1 MRGNTEFDQSSM
13 SQELKITTARV
24 VNGHEIL
31 LFYSG
36 NSSRR
41 RTRIRER
48 TNIGLSKRVNK
59 VSVFLENGRMKIS
72 TGNRRGKRVSRKWW
86 KLRGTT
92 RRRES
97 GLDEIGDL
105 MSVDDAIKSR
115 LRIRRREGKNV
126 FTDEIDA
133 SVGSKVESVTRVF
146 DVDRMKKEDTFPS
159 VTTTTMSRLE
169 RSRIDKIV
177 ETRSRRH
184 EAFFA
189 FGINLLTGK
198 VVSVEESAR
207 RVVGKIQN
215 GRSMRR
221 GSKVDPVK
229 VLGNGISGMNRINA
243 FE

>member
-31 LFYSG
+31 LVYYSR
-36 NSSRR
+36 SRR
-41 RTRIRER
+41 RRIRKR
-48 TNIGLSKRVNK
+48 TNIGMSKRVNK
-59 VSVFLENGRMKIS
+59 VSVFFENGRMKIS
-72 TGNRRGKRVSRKWW
+72 TGYRSGKRVSRKWW

-92 RRRES
+92 RRES

-105 MSVDDAIKSR
+105 MSSDDAIKSR

-177 ETRSRRH
+177 KTGSRRH

-207 RVVGKIQN
+207 RVVMKIQN
-215 GRSMRR
+215 GRGVRR
-221 GSKVDPVK
+221 GSKVDPVE
-229 VLGNGISGMNRINA
+229 VLGNGISGMNGINA